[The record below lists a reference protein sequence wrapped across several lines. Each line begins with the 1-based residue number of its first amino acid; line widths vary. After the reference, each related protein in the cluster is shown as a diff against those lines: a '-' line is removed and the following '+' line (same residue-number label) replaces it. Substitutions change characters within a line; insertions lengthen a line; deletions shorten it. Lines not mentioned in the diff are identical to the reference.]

1 MEPQIA
7 PGRNPPARP
16 AKGWGMKRRAVWAA
30 AAVLLSAVPAAAT
43 QSGLTAIR
51 NWHAM
56 DDCARKAQ
64 AAFPDFTA
72 DANAR
77 RDAKL
82 KECLEQHNLPPRA
95 PAQ

>member
-7 PGRNPPARP
+7 RRRNTRP
-16 AKGWGMKRRAVWAA
+16 HDAGMAGMKRLTWWLGLTALLAA
-30 AAVLLSAVPAAAT
+30 GPAAAT

-56 DDCARKAQ
+56 DDCAHKAQ
-64 AAFPDFTA
+64 QAFPDFTA
-72 DANAR
+72 ESNAK

-82 KECLEQHNLPPRA
+82 KECLEEHNLPPR
-95 PAQ
+95 Q

>member
-7 PGRNPPARP
+7 TWRNVE
-16 AKGWGMKRRAVWAA
+16 GSVMKRRAITACAA
-30 AAVLLSAVPAAAT
+30 TLLFAAPASAT
-43 QSGLTAIR
+43 QSGITAIR

-56 DDCARKAQ
+56 DDCAHKAQ
-64 AAFPDFTA
+64 LAYPDFTP
-72 DANAR
+72 DSNAK

-95 PAQ
+95 PSQ